1 MMTFDDVKK
10 VITIILITVICQL
23 CIRRINIKREMR
35 GRQFLVSL
43 AAPFVVLATVIE
55 SYYKFNSY
63 VINPLNDFFDGMVI
77 VWNLIIVGVF
87 LIYKIIFDPILKA
100 IMSSNEIMAVT
111 SDKYYEYNEDNN
123 KWFLKQSYKN
133 MRDTANV
140 LSWITVAISSFI
152 LATDWVLGDQSEW
165 YLKVFPYAAMILV
178 TEVYNFLNGYTWPEY
193 ERNISGEGIPSHNRS
208 AYYKLRRVYEELLPG
223 PLLVSHTGNEYLGK
237 EGSTNLLE
245 AMCKSEDVTDR
256 EIGNYFLNLDKKSG
270 SFDTDLI
277 KAVGHMMRRKSVVIC
292 SPFYRDLTD
301 YLLLPLIS
309 TSIFDRKCLVITG
322 RDNLKEDV
330 KAWIETM
337 LYNYGKNSKLWRVE
351 LLDDIDKNCE
361 IGILSIS
368 QVYDVKVLN
377 VNRKFFE
384 NTDFILVI
392 EPSRMLATAQVGLN
406 IIAEYASKNYMP
418 TLCAI
423 DRDVDGIVDTLS
435 HVFKTEITEVV
446 AAPIP
451 RSVYT
456 SMAWDA
462 KGDFRRQKMFNK
474 ETRYLGDGIELA
486 SIVLKN
492 QIKHV
497 SWYSAEKAPIY
508 DIKWIA
514 GQYYPSITRYAN
526 LPNQQHCI
534 EDRLSY
540 RTNLWGSSSV
550 TEEFVIAED
559 EFCNVFEMLRMYL
572 TRGTIQSFV
581 NVISENYLMRDYMR
595 YNRQLF
601 MTDAKA
607 IPTICSGYSKTQRN
621 VVLKLVL
628 MMADFPVDEDTVTHE
643 LELLGI
649 QTDDVYTELMKLI
662 DTYTEISDSLITV
675 KNRQLPGD
683 DLLPKRKREYY
694 ITKET
699 FDRYFSK
706 TIKNAFFVVED
717 ENKNRE
723 IIDAKLFGHI
733 TQLVMPKQI
742 IVHDGKAYRVVR
754 CTPKVGCVLHRASDS
769 YNERLY
775 YKQLR
780 RYHMENIN
788 GVVSSRT
795 VYDLGIVFEA
805 WTFSVDTNG
814 YLELKDNNDLRS
826 ARVVDL
832 SGDPSISNYYR
843 RYVDK
848 NVLKLILP
856 DTDKEV
862 RFTIGILLSE
872 LFRSLFPD
880 TWQYIAVLANLE
892 DDKDGMLEKYNYQ
905 VDGNL
910 DENAIYIVED
920 SEIDLGILEAVD
932 NNIVRILEILEDYLE
947 WHFEKIKEPTMK
959 DPILDKI
966 VLDEEEIKVKE
977 NLKDRIKKRLKKFFG
992 ADNDKKNINDAEDD
1006 AVVTESVVP
1015 ETSTKVDLGTEK
1027 KKEDDEKKDLP
1038 DEEEQHDKIKENQT
1052 ELGEEFNIYE
1062 EDEQDKHIS
1071 VDIGNDLQSEDNK
1084 DKEKKEKVFIDASE
1098 RISVKGSD
1106 EIMTTDEIPNEIDIV
1121 MPIEPTRYQR
1131 ECYLNFG
1138 YDSVDRRIR
1147 VERVRAYLGSRGL
1160 GNNSL
1165 TKARKRTRF
1174 EDNLLDFEAENFCD
1188 FCGKPLSGVSYDVL
1202 ADGRIRCNDCSTTAV
1217 RDLAEFKEI
1226 YIHTEMMMEN
1236 IFEINYPVAITIKTV
1251 DAVKMSKRSHS
1262 VYQPTNQFAAR
1273 VLGFAEYRSG
1283 EYTLFIENGS
1293 PRLVSLNVIAH
1304 EMTHIWQ
1311 YINWNRAQIAAI
1323 YKQDRPD
1330 RDAVAMDIVYEGM
1343 AVWASIQILYSMG
1356 EVFFAEQQEQDFVIF
1371 NGVNKDQMIVR
1382 RQDAYGYGFYL
1393 YRSRFYMEINGD
1405 VPPFSPFKSFPPL
1418 DPKKVREAVLILCP
1432 DKKE

>member
-43 AAPFVVLATVIE
+43 AAPFVVLATAIV

-63 VINPLNDFFDGMVI
+63 IINPLNDFFDGMVI
-77 VWNLIIVGVF
+77 AWNLIIVGVF

-140 LSWITVAISSFI
+140 SSWITAAISSFI

-178 TEVYNFLNGYTWPEY
+178 TEIYNFLNGYTWPEY

-406 IIAEYASKNYMP
+406 IIAEYASKNYTP

-486 SIVLKN
+486 SIALKN

-607 IPTICSGYSKTQRN
+607 IPTICSGYSKTKRN
-621 VVLKLVL
+621 VILKLVL

-706 TIKNAFFVVED
+706 TIKNAFYVVED
-717 ENKNRE
+717 ENENRE

-780 RYHMENIN
+780 RYHMEDMN

-795 VYDLGIVFEA
+795 VYDIGIAFET

-832 SGDPSISNYYR
+832 SGEPSISNYYR
-843 RYVDK
+843 RYVNK
-848 NVLKLILP
+848 NVLKLLLP

-880 TWQYIAVLANLE
+880 TWQYIAVLADLK

-947 WHFEKIKEPTMK
+947 WHFEKIKEPPMK
-959 DPILDKI
+959 DPVLDKI

-977 NLKDRIKKRLKKFFG
+977 KFNDRIKKRLKKFFG
-992 ADNDKKNINDAEDD
+992 ADNDKKNINNAEDD
-1006 AVVTESVVP
+1006 AGVTESVVP
-1015 ETSTKVDLGTEK
+1015 ATSTKVDLATEK
-1027 KKEDDEKKDLP
+1027 KKEDEEKKDLP
-1038 DEEEQHDKIKENQT
+1038 DEEEQNDKIKKNQT
-1052 ELGEEFNIYE
+1052 ELGEEFNIYA

-1084 DKEKKEKVFIDASE
+1084 DKEKKVKVFIDASE
-1098 RISVKGSD
+1098 QISVKGSD
-1106 EIMTTDEIPNEIDIV
+1106 EVMTTDEIPNEIDIV

-1174 EDNLLDFEAENFCD
+1174 EDNVLDFQAENFCD

-1217 RDLAEFKEI
+1217 RDLTEFKEI
-1226 YIHTEMMMEN
+1226 YTHTEMMMEN

-1262 VYQPTNQFAAR
+1262 VYQPTNQFASR